1 MRITVY
7 LTGGIAAYKA
17 VEVIRQLQKQHHEVK
32 VVMTK
37 NAQKFV
43 TTNLLAALTKE
54 PVLDDLWT
62 KDVESSVP
70 HVALARWTEL
80 AVIVPATANFM
91 AKIANGLA
99 DDAASTTLL
108 ATNAPKLI
116 VPAMN
121 DQMWLNPATQRNL
134 TILKKDG
141 FKIMKPTI
149 GLLAEGYVAK
159 GRMPEPDQIVA
170 WVENQI
176 HQDRPLKGKKIIISA
191 GGTIESIDPVRFIG
205 NRSSGKMGI
214 AIAEA
219 ARDAGAEVT
228 LVYGNV
234 SVALPEGINLI
245 KAESAQVMYEAIKK
259 QFASSDALIM
269 AAAVAD
275 WRAEKVANKKM
286 KKQPDQQKLQLELV
300 RNIDILQTIGQI
312 KRADQLL
319 IGFAAETNDLLE
331 NAQAKLAKKG
341 ADYIVANDVSQD
353 VFGADQDQVVI
364 LSKNK
369 KPEFW
374 PRMTKQEVANKI
386 IDELLESLK
395 DDKKK
400 N

>member
-141 FKIMKPTI
+141 FKIMEPTI
-149 GLLAEGYVAK
+149 GLLAEGYAAK